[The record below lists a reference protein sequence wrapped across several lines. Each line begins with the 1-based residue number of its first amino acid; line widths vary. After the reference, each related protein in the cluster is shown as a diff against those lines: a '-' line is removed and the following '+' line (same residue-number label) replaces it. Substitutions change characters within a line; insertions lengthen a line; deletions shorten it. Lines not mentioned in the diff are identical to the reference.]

1 MRISLRL
8 LICRWSYVFFAAV
21 LAAVGAH
28 TAFAGSASTP
38 ALAIQVASYGVTYE
52 ADVTEAL
59 SKLVVN
65 DKLSVVVNNDT
76 LGGDPAPNI
85 IKRLHVD
92 YTLDGKRYSQDVD
105 EGSTLRIP
113 NGVATQKGD
122 ATGAEASAKGLV
134 IDNGIYGPKTPPPAH
149 NGADVASL
157 LTKFIVNN
165 QLSLN
170 VNNDTMGGDPAP
182 NEPKVLHIEYTY
194 GGAPFIKDVPKN
206 STLTIPDSHSK

>member
-1 MRISLRL
+1 MNRRL
-8 LICRWSYVFFAAV
+8 LTRRWSYVFFAAV

-28 TAFAGSASTP
+28 TALADNSSTP
-38 ALAIQVASYGVTYE
+38 ALVIQVASYAVTHE

-59 SKLVVN
+59 STLVAN

-85 IKRLHVD
+85 VKRLHVD
-92 YTLDGKRYSQDVD
+92 YTLNGKRYSQDVD
-105 EGSTLRIP
+105 EGGSLTIP

-122 ATGAEASAKGLV
+122 AAGAKASTKGLV
-134 IDNGIYGPKTPPPAH
+134 IDNGIYGPATPPSAH

-157 LTKFIVNN
+157 LTKLIVDNH
-165 QLSLN
+165 LSVI

-182 NEPKVLHIEYTY
+182 NEPKILHVEYTY

-206 STLTIPDSHSK
+206 STLTIPDSHTK